1 MSNDPLKN
9 QPHKDETEAS
19 LWSRLKSDDNKPKK
33 YFEVLSDKYLKA
45 SHILYIALA
54 VCFLV
59 TLIFN
64 SKLLTYN
71 NFTYLIKDLNSA
83 ASIASENYNSI
94 SYVNDELR
102 VVSDFRG
109 GIITASSTDMA
120 IYSASG
126 RKTLYLSENFVSPQI
141 ASSKKYAIIYDLGGN
156 NYSVYNSF
164 ARVHHGKT
172 QYPISLVTVADNGWF
187 AVVSRDNDHTS
198 VVYLYDDDFNLKNK
212 YSFASKYVFGVSINK
227 RGNRIAI
234 LSTEAAASGDRFS
247 TSVMLCKPGETDKI
261 SDMELDSG
269 IPYGISFIES
279 GNLQILTSEALHIIN
294 ETNGKYEK
302 SYKFN
307 SKNISRF
314 DINQF
319 GCAVAFAS
327 SDGIINNSVLVF
339 DKNGKLIYDVIE
351 TNGILDLKLYDDY
364 IFISQSDT
372 VTKINTRSGSRT
384 QKNIFEK
391 AFDIIVY
398 NDNNILLCCQTKAK
412 YINI

>member
-1 MSNDPLKN
+1 MSNDPLKQ
-9 QPHKDETEAS
+9 QPNDGPSEPS
-19 LWSRLKSDDNKPKK
+19 LWNRLKSNDNKPKK
-33 YFEVLSDKYLKA
+33 YFDALADKYLKA

-54 VCFLV
+54 VCFLF

-94 SYVNDELR
+94 SYTNDELR

-120 IYSASG
+120 IYNASG

-156 NYSVYNSF
+156 NYSVYSSF
-164 ARVHHGKT
+164 ARVHHGKLSH
-172 QYPISLVTVADNGWF
+172 PISLIAVSDTGWF
-187 AVVSRDNDHTS
+187 AIVSRDNDHTS

-212 YSFASKYVFGVSINK
+212 YSFASKYVFGVSINE

-234 LSTEAAASGDRFS
+234 LITEPSSSGDRFS
-247 TSVMLCKPGETDKI
+247 TSVMLCKPGENDKI
-261 SDMELDSG
+261 AEVELDSS
-269 IPYGISFIES
+269 IPYGLSFVDS
-279 GNLQILTSEALHIIN
+279 GNLQILTANVLHVIN
-294 ETNGKYEK
+294 ETNGKYENN
-302 SYKFN
+302 YKFN
-307 SKNISRF
+307 SSTILRF
-314 DINQF
+314 DINRF
-319 GCAVAFAS
+319 GCAVAFAAN
-327 SDGIINNSVLVF
+327 DGVINNNVLIF
-339 DKNGKLIYDVIE
+339 DKNGNLAYNTTE
-351 TNGILDLKLYDDY
+351 TNGILDLRLCNDY
-364 IFISQSDT
+364 IFINQSNT
-372 VTKINTRSGSRT
+372 ITKINIKNGTRT

-412 YINI
+412 YVKI